1 MAVRSEKLNL
11 RRYEVAEILPLV
23 VRAAVNRAV
32 LEDERLFLVEEHLY
46 QDFASLVAVEYQLY
60 I

>member
-23 VRAAVNRAV
+23 VRTAVNRAV